1 MRKITEKQKT
11 LIIKLKSFFDNKEF
25 DNPLDKVDLNAF
37 TISDASTLIKGLL
50 GMKKCNDLAADDEW
64 IYCSNEY
71 MCALNNVYDTL
82 AKYSKMVT
90 LVV

>member
-1 MRKITEKQKT
+1 MKKRTGEQKA
-11 LIIKLKSFFDNKEF
+11 LIIKLKSLCNRKDS
-25 DNPLDKVDLNAF
+25 NPIDKVDLNAF
-37 TISDASTLIKGLL
+37 TFCDAFRLIKGLL

-82 AKYSKMVT
+82 AKY
-90 LVV
+90 